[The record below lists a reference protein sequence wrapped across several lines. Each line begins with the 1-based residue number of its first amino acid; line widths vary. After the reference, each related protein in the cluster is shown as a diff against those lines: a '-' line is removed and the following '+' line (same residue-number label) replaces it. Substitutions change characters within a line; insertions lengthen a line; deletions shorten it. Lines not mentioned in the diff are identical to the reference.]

1 MPEHLG
7 GGGVLRGLSVPHIVV
22 HFSEGLNCNFDVK
35 FFYFMQVIVFPG
47 DELFVDD
54 ARLVGQ
60 LLGQVD
66 HLRQGEGPPH

>member
-1 MPEHLG
+1 
-7 GGGVLRGLSVPHIVV
+7 
-22 HFSEGLNCNFDVK
+22 
-35 FFYFMQVIVFPG
+35 MQVIVFPG

-66 HLRQGEGPPH
+66 HLRQGEGPPN